1 MLTNWSGIKKCPL
14 LHNGLKII
22 NRNKITTITELSL
35 FSEHDTANVFFMH
48 YFDEYIFFSYK
59 KGLLFKFVSLRL
71 TYGVIRELNCDLR
84 SCSINQIV
92 YSPNVSIVGKIT
104 LRFYRNMKFC
114 ISQPWFLV
122 ITQKLPQVFSCHK
135 PQDKTQYWHWCLQKT
150 KNIIGLTPAL

>member
-35 FSEHDTANVFFMH
+35 FSEHDVTNAKCFSSVFFMH
-48 YFDEYIFFSYK
+48 YFDEHIFFSYK

-92 YSPNVSIVGKIT
+92 YSPNFSIIGKIT
-104 LRFYRNMKFC
+104 LKFYRNMKFC
-114 ISQPWFLV
+114 ISQPDSWL
-122 ITQKLPQVFSCHK
+122 LHRNCHK
-135 PQDKTQYWHWCLQKT
+135 CFHVISLRIKHDIDTDAFKEQR
-150 KNIIGLTPAL
+150 I